1 MLFSR
6 LKTRIASLFS
16 LVVGASRGKGEFA
29 YQDSTVLYNDE
40 GNYDRMGMQY
50 WGGNK
55 ETFYVQI
62 LGIGCAHVF
71 SVTMK
76 DESLHEW
83 ELVDFFKTKEEICFI

>member
-1 MLFSR
+1 
-6 LKTRIASLFS
+6 
-16 LVVGASRGKGEFA
+16 
-29 YQDSTVLYNDE
+29 
-40 GNYDRMGMQY
+40 MGMLY
-50 WGGNK
+50 WGGNKETFYVQISGGGNK